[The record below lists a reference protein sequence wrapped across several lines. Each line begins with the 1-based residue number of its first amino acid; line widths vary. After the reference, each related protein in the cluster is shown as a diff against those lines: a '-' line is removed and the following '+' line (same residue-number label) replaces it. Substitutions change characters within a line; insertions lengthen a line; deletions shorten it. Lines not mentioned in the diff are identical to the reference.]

1 MPFTFLYRLLQDAQK
16 SSVAAFQTLFISVG
30 LLVCHCQLPVN
41 SLRALTMSSISL
53 AWQKH
58 WHIFIAQKSIFW
70 MNDKT
75 MTRFGQLPFYMFIT
89 IYSLK
94 SIKRVFPRY
103 LCQQTCTCIHKHT
116 HKKINIPHYQF
127 LPLS

>member
-1 MPFTFLYRLLQDAQK
+1 MPFTFLYRFLQDAQK
-16 SSVAAFQTLFISVG
+16 SSIAAFQTLFISVG

-75 MTRFGQLPFYMFIT
+75 MTCFGQLPFYMFTT
-89 IYSLK
+89 IYSLNLSREFSPDIYVNKLVHAYTNTRTKK
-94 SIKRVFPRY
+94 STF
-103 LCQQTCTCIHKHT
+103 LT
-116 HKKINIPHYQF
+116 INSYH
-127 LPLS
+127 